1 MNDPGELEDCTAEN
15 RQAEEQSKTPAQRH
29 LPDAQRRALGGN
41 HAHIN
46 RASHGQFHER
56 CNHRDPDRHQDPSP
70 FSGIS
75 GTLRIHALGPIIAKI
90 DAFTNRLG
98 GWVGWMTLLMVVVG
112 AFNAVARYL
121 GKWIGI
127 HLSSNAYIEAQW
139 YLFSLI
145 FLLGAAHTLQRDQHV
160 RVDVLYG
167 RLGETGKAWIDLVG
181 TLLFL
186 IPFSVFGLVIC
197 WPAVRN
203 SWAVSEVS
211 PDPGGLARY
220 PIKTM
225 MLVCFGLL
233 LLQAVSELLKR
244 IQTIRGERT

>member
-1 MNDPGELEDCTAEN
+1 MD
-15 RQAEEQSKTPAQRH
+15 S
-29 LPDAQRRALGGN
+29 
-41 HAHIN
+41 
-46 RASHGQFHER
+46 
-56 CNHRDPDRHQDPSP
+56 
-70 FSGIS
+70 
-75 GTLRIHALGPIIAKI
+75 IIAKI
-90 DAFTNRLG
+90 DGFTNRLG
-98 GWVGWMTLLMVVVG
+98 SWVGWMTLLMVMVG

-121 GKWIGI
+121 GKWTDV

-160 RVDVLYG
+160 RVDVIYG
-167 RLGETGKAWIDLVG
+167 RMSLKAKAWLDLVG
-181 TLLFL
+181 SFLFL
-186 IPFSVFGLVIC
+186 VPFCIFGLVIC

-233 LLQAVSELLKR
+233 LLQAMSELLKR
-244 IQTIRGERT
+244 IRTIRREGA